1 VAQQGPPPRRPA
13 RPPASGWPEQP
24 ATRRRAADYGG
35 QDRGLHPGLD
45 DDLDAGELPP
55 WAGLSISP
63 RRPGRESRPPR
74 QDRVPPQPR
83 WADQVPPDVDAA
95 DAAYSAGDA
104 DDLGP
109 GGAGTGRRPRRI
121 VATRAR
127 KARRKIYIWGGVGI
141 GAAFVAFGIIT
152 IFGPTAAAPRHS
164 NFVTT
169 YQPGDFRAVPNA
181 CQAVPAAMLD
191 QYLPGRRSRVVSAS
205 LGGSSTESQCTW
217 TLDARPLF
225 RVLEVTAQAYGPS
238 LLATGNGSA
247 TFSAIDSY
255 AAARQGLASPPKA
268 THKPKATITPLP
280 GLGNIAFS
288 ALQVLHDGRGRTD
301 LVTVVVRVHNAL
313 VTVAFQGLDHS
324 SRGGYGPVSI
334 PRLRAG
340 AAAAA
345 REVIAGLH

>member
-1 VAQQGPPPRRPA
+1 VAQQGPPPRHPA

-24 ATRRRAADYGG
+24 ATRRRAAGYGG
-35 QDRGLHPGLD
+35 QDRGLDSGLD
-45 DDLDAGELPP
+45 DLDQDELPP

-74 QDRVPPQPR
+74 QDLASPRPR
-83 WADQVPPDVDAA
+83 WAAQSLPGADAA
-95 DAAYSAGDA
+95 DAAGDT

-109 GGAGTGRRPRRI
+109 LGPAGPSAGRRPRRA
-121 VATRAR
+121 VAARAR
-127 KARRKIYIWGGVGI
+127 KARRKIYIWGGAGIAAALIAI
-141 GAAFVAFGIIT
+141 GAVLL
-152 IFGPTAAAPRHS
+152 FGPKPAAPRHS

-169 YQPGDFRAVPNA
+169 YQPGDFRAVPSA
-181 CQAVPAAMLD
+181 CHAVPAATLD
-191 QYLPGRRSRVVSAS
+191 QYLPGTRSRVVSAS
-205 LGGSSTESQCTW
+205 LGGNSTESQCTW

-255 AAARQGLASPPKA
+255 DAARQGLASPPKP

-288 ALQVLHDGRGRTD
+288 ALQVVHDGRGRTD

-313 VTVAFQGLDHS
+313 VTVAFQGLDHT
-324 SRGGYGPVSI
+324 SRGGYGPVST
-334 PRLRAG
+334 PRLQAG
-340 AAAAA
+340 AVAAA